1 MNFIIIIISSINEIH
16 GKKIIIN
23 IDVYGIILNEQER

>member
-1 MNFIIIIISSINEIH
+1 MNFIIIIIFLINEIY

-23 IDVYGIILNEQER
+23 IDVYGIIFNE